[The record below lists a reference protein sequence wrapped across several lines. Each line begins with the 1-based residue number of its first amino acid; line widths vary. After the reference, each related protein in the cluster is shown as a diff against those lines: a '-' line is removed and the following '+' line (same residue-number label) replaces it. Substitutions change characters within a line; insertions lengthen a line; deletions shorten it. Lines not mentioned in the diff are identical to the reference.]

1 MGRAGERAPDKL
13 LTPVSVNHCA
23 FACPP
28 REKQCLFGDMEE
40 KVQGAYL
47 MDLGSH
53 QTGKNEAL
61 AARLRARP
69 SARGA
74 SCGGSELAAP
84 PLPSS

>member
-1 MGRAGERAPDKL
+1 MVRAGAPDKL
-13 LTPVSVNHCA
+13 LTPVSHRRHCKA
-23 FACPP
+23 LHLLVLQ
-28 REKQCLFGDMEE
+28 EKQCFFGDMEE

-53 QTGKNEAL
+53 QTGQNEAL

-74 SCGGSELAAP
+74 S
-84 PLPSS
+84 